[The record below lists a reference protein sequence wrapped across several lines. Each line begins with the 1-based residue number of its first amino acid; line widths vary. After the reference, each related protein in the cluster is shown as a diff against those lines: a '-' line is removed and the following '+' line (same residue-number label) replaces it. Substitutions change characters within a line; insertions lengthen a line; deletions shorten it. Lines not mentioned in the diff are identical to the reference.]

1 MGRKKAFPI
10 ITLALIVA
18 NVAIF
23 VYLVNSPGR
32 LGEAI
37 QQHGFRPAAI
47 VQGQGLHTL
56 ITSMFL
62 HGSWMHLFGN
72 MLALLVFGI
81 ILEMRVGPARFAL
94 IYFLADL
101 AASMFDL
108 VIRRDSW
115 LPAVGASAAIA
126 GIVGACFARF
136 ATAKAPLSYLLFL
149 ISPIIASVI
158 ILAAPS
164 LMTVYMVYFLIV
176 IGLPVL
182 VLVKAPRFT
191 APLWPFVFIWI
202 IAQVAFGVWTET
214 AGIVGGTAYLAHI
227 SGFFTGMMLALLL
240 IRGLGEEVK
249 PREEIPTIG

>member
-1 MGRKKAFPI
+1 MERKKAFPI
-10 ITLALIVA
+10 ITLILIII

-23 VYLVNSPGR
+23 VYLDSSGG
-32 LGEAI
+32 LEGAI
-37 QQHGFRPAAI
+37 QQHGFRPAAV
-47 VQGQGLHTL
+47 VQGQRLHTL
-56 ITSMFL
+56 MTSMFL
-62 HGSWMHLFGN
+62 HGSWTHLFGN

-81 ILEMRVGPARFAL
+81 ILESRAGSARFAL
-94 IYFLADL
+94 IYFLAHL
-101 AASMFDL
+101 SALMFDL
-108 VIRRDSW
+108 VVRRDSW

-158 ILAAPS
+158 VLAAPS
-164 LMTVYMVYFLIV
+164 FITVYVVYILIV

-182 VLVKAPRFT
+182 VLVRAPRSA
-191 APLWPFVFIWI
+191 APLWPFVLIWI

-214 AGIVGGTAYLAHI
+214 AGIVGGTAYWAHI
-227 SGFFTGMMLALLL
+227 SGFMAGMMLALLL
-240 IRGLGEEVK
+240 IRGLSEDVK